1 MKAGALILAGALA
14 ATTAAAQQV
23 PPQDR
28 ERQNPPATS
37 TGQITPVQTVEG
49 KVEAYT
55 AGKSITVVK
64 KDGSTATFT
73 IPEKVKLTDN
83 ITVGSKV
90 TIRTHPSKPN
100 TVETIT
106 VLPPQ

>member
-1 MKAGALILAGALA
+1 MSSDPM
-14 ATTAAAQQV
+14 T
-23 PPQDR
+23 
-28 ERQNPPATS
+28 PA
-37 TGQITPVQTVEG
+37 QTVEG

-73 IPEKVKLTDN
+73 IPDKLKVTDN

-90 TIRTHPSKPN
+90 TIRTNATKPT